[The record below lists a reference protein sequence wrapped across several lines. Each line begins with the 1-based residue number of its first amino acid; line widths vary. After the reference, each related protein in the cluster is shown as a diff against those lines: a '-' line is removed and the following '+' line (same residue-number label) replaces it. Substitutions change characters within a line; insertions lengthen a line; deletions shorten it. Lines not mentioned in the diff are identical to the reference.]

1 MSLSILNSVSSL
13 VAENSL
19 ARSSLGQQKA
29 LQELSTGLKI
39 NSSADDAAGLAI
51 SAGLQANTT
60 ALAQSYANANNGIS
74 FLQVADGAL
83 AQVNSLLNRAVT
95 LATESASGNLTGQ
108 QRTATNAEYQSIL
121 TEINQIGAT
130 TQFNGSQVFT
140 NGNSS
145 PVALANNVST
155 ITGNVNPADTLSGG
169 FDVTSTIPAFA
180 GDTTGITLNDSGGTS
195 TTGTITPSSTLSGS
209 ITVTSKTSG
218 VEGSANP
225 ITFTASGNGSTI
237 TSSRIVAGDTL
248 SGSLVI
254 NSSGGNASDSDTI
267 DLANYQNLASSV
279 GATATAAAHQ
289 LATDMTTAMQGTTG
303 STYTASISGG
313 VLTIQTSNPVTAPS
327 PASVSFSPDLWD
339 LTGSGFDLGATLA
352 GSLTFTSSGGNA
364 GGSATIDFANY
375 QGLTSSNLATQN
387 AALTQLGSNL
397 TASLGSA
404 TGSTYT
410 AMFASDGQLFI
421 MSGNVNERY
430 EVSDSNVTATPVL
443 GTQNVTLTDQDGF
456 QLYTNPIAPGSTVSG
471 MLNIDA
477 TGPDGSA
484 TASIDLGNSSYSGL
498 FSNGPDSFNA
508 AMNLQNT
515 LNTDLAAATGNEF
528 SYQVMPFGNGT
539 LNIQNMGG
547 PESTLSG
554 TFSTIQATL
563 SGGESLS
570 IGNGSNGVQ
579 TTGNSDS
586 LTFATSNGGSTI
598 TSSQIVAGDTLS
610 GSLVINSSG
619 GNASDSDTIDLAN
632 YQNLASSVGATA
644 TAAAHQLA
652 TDMTTAMQ
660 GTTGSTYTASISGGV
675 LTIQTSNPV
684 TAPSPASVSFSPDLW
699 DLTGSGF
706 DLGATLAGSLTFT
719 SSGGNAGGSATID
732 FANYQGL
739 TSSNLATQNAAL
751 TQLGSNLTASLG
763 SATGSTYTAMF
774 ASDGQLFI
782 MSGNVNE
789 RYEVSDSNVTATP
802 VLGTQNVT
810 LTDQDGFQLYT
821 NPIAPGSTV
830 SGMLNIDATGP
841 DGSATASI
849 DLGNSS
855 YSGLF
860 SNGPDSF
867 NAAMNLQNTLNTD
880 LAAATGNEFS
890 YQVMPFGNGTLNIQN
905 MGGPESTLSGT
916 FSTIQATLS
925 GGESLSIG
933 NGSNGIQT
941 TGSSGVSVPTIIS
954 LAGQST
960 AGLQA
965 FLQAQLGTND
975 YTVNY
980 NNSNGSL
987 SILLKN
993 GNPDGYTSFSTSSS
1007 ASQDVGYVAPITATT
1022 PLSLASLTKTTLAS
1036 SLLTQLGG
1044 NYTVSYDQTSGAL
1057 SIGISATGTSAGITS
1072 IATNNNTAVETA
1084 PAGTTGL
1091 SAVDIFTGDGTVS
1104 GSTRLDVTVGSLTTA
1119 NLGTSNGSTG
1129 ADLSGNDLLSQSG
1142 ATASLTMINTAITD
1156 ISSQRGAVGANINR
1170 LAATASDIGTE
1181 QINLTSA
1188 TNSILN
1194 ADIGKTVANMT
1205 QYNILQST
1213 GMASLQ
1219 QANQAQQAVLK
1230 LLQ

>member
-19 ARSSLGQQKA
+19 AQASLGQQKA

-83 AQVNSLLNRAVT
+83 AQVTSLLNRAVT

-498 FSNGPDSFNA
+498 FSNSPASFNA

-515 LNTDLAAATGNEF
+515 LNTDLE
-528 SYQVMPFGNGT
+528 
-539 LNIQNMGG
+539 
-547 PESTLSG
+547 
-554 TFSTIQATL
+554 
-563 SGGESLS
+563 
-570 IGNGSNGVQ
+570 
-579 TTGNSDS
+579 
-586 LTFATSNGGSTI
+586 
-598 TSSQIVAGDTLS
+598 
-610 GSLVINSSG
+610 
-619 GNASDSDTIDLAN
+619 
-632 YQNLASSVGATA
+632 
-644 TAAAHQLA
+644 
-652 TDMTTAMQ
+652 
-660 GTTGSTYTASISGGV
+660 
-675 LTIQTSNPV
+675 
-684 TAPSPASVSFSPDLW
+684 
-699 DLTGSGF
+699 
-706 DLGATLAGSLTFT
+706 
-719 SSGGNAGGSATID
+719 
-732 FANYQGL
+732 
-739 TSSNLATQNAAL
+739 
-751 TQLGSNLTASLG
+751 
-763 SATGSTYTAMF
+763 
-774 ASDGQLFI
+774 
-782 MSGNVNE
+782 
-789 RYEVSDSNVTATP
+789 
-802 VLGTQNVT
+802 
-810 LTDQDGFQLYT
+810 
-821 NPIAPGSTV
+821 
-830 SGMLNIDATGP
+830 
-841 DGSATASI
+841 
-849 DLGNSS
+849 
-855 YSGLF
+855 
-860 SNGPDSF
+860 
-867 NAAMNLQNTLNTD
+867 
-880 LAAATGNEFS
+880 AATGNEFS

>member
-237 TSSRIVAGDTL
+237 TSSR
-248 SGSLVI
+248 
-254 NSSGGNASDSDTI
+254 
-267 DLANYQNLASSV
+267 
-279 GATATAAAHQ
+279 
-289 LATDMTTAMQGTTG
+289 
-303 STYTASISGG
+303 
-313 VLTIQTSNPVTAPS
+313 
-327 PASVSFSPDLWD
+327 
-339 LTGSGFDLGATLA
+339 
-352 GSLTFTSSGGNA
+352 
-364 GGSATIDFANY
+364 
-375 QGLTSSNLATQN
+375 
-387 AALTQLGSNL
+387 
-397 TASLGSA
+397 
-404 TGSTYT
+404 
-410 AMFASDGQLFI
+410 
-421 MSGNVNERY
+421 
-430 EVSDSNVTATPVL
+430 
-443 GTQNVTLTDQDGF
+443 
-456 QLYTNPIAPGSTVSG
+456 
-471 MLNIDA
+471 
-477 TGPDGSA
+477 
-484 TASIDLGNSSYSGL
+484 
-498 FSNGPDSFNA
+498 
-508 AMNLQNT
+508 
-515 LNTDLAAATGNEF
+515 
-528 SYQVMPFGNGT
+528 
-539 LNIQNMGG
+539 
-547 PESTLSG
+547 
-554 TFSTIQATL
+554 
-563 SGGESLS
+563 
-570 IGNGSNGVQ
+570 
-579 TTGNSDS
+579 
-586 LTFATSNGGSTI
+586 
-598 TSSQIVAGDTLS
+598 IVAGDTLS

>member
-225 ITFTASGNGSTI
+225 ITFTASGN
-237 TSSRIVAGDTL
+237 
-248 SGSLVI
+248 
-254 NSSGGNASDSDTI
+254 
-267 DLANYQNLASSV
+267 
-279 GATATAAAHQ
+279 
-289 LATDMTTAMQGTTG
+289 
-303 STYTASISGG
+303 
-313 VLTIQTSNPVTAPS
+313 
-327 PASVSFSPDLWD
+327 
-339 LTGSGFDLGATLA
+339 
-352 GSLTFTSSGGNA
+352 
-364 GGSATIDFANY
+364 
-375 QGLTSSNLATQN
+375 
-387 AALTQLGSNL
+387 
-397 TASLGSA
+397 
-404 TGSTYT
+404 
-410 AMFASDGQLFI
+410 
-421 MSGNVNERY
+421 
-430 EVSDSNVTATPVL
+430 
-443 GTQNVTLTDQDGF
+443 
-456 QLYTNPIAPGSTVSG
+456 
-471 MLNIDA
+471 
-477 TGPDGSA
+477 
-484 TASIDLGNSSYSGL
+484 
-498 FSNGPDSFNA
+498 
-508 AMNLQNT
+508 
-515 LNTDLAAATGNEF
+515 
-528 SYQVMPFGNGT
+528 
-539 LNIQNMGG
+539 
-547 PESTLSG
+547 
-554 TFSTIQATL
+554 
-563 SGGESLS
+563 
-570 IGNGSNGVQ
+570 
-579 TTGNSDS
+579 
-586 LTFATSNGGSTI
+586 GSTI

>member
-498 FSNGPDSFNA
+498 FSNSPASFNA

-515 LNTDLAAATGNEF
+515 LNTDLE
-528 SYQVMPFGNGT
+528 
-539 LNIQNMGG
+539 
-547 PESTLSG
+547 
-554 TFSTIQATL
+554 
-563 SGGESLS
+563 
-570 IGNGSNGVQ
+570 
-579 TTGNSDS
+579 
-586 LTFATSNGGSTI
+586 
-598 TSSQIVAGDTLS
+598 
-610 GSLVINSSG
+610 
-619 GNASDSDTIDLAN
+619 
-632 YQNLASSVGATA
+632 
-644 TAAAHQLA
+644 
-652 TDMTTAMQ
+652 
-660 GTTGSTYTASISGGV
+660 
-675 LTIQTSNPV
+675 
-684 TAPSPASVSFSPDLW
+684 
-699 DLTGSGF
+699 
-706 DLGATLAGSLTFT
+706 
-719 SSGGNAGGSATID
+719 
-732 FANYQGL
+732 
-739 TSSNLATQNAAL
+739 
-751 TQLGSNLTASLG
+751 
-763 SATGSTYTAMF
+763 
-774 ASDGQLFI
+774 
-782 MSGNVNE
+782 
-789 RYEVSDSNVTATP
+789 
-802 VLGTQNVT
+802 
-810 LTDQDGFQLYT
+810 
-821 NPIAPGSTV
+821 
-830 SGMLNIDATGP
+830 
-841 DGSATASI
+841 
-849 DLGNSS
+849 
-855 YSGLF
+855 
-860 SNGPDSF
+860 
-867 NAAMNLQNTLNTD
+867 
-880 LAAATGNEFS
+880 AATGNEFS

>member
-570 IGNGSNGVQ
+570 IGNGSNG
-579 TTGNSDS
+579 
-586 LTFATSNGGSTI
+586 
-598 TSSQIVAGDTLS
+598 
-610 GSLVINSSG
+610 
-619 GNASDSDTIDLAN
+619 
-632 YQNLASSVGATA
+632 
-644 TAAAHQLA
+644 
-652 TDMTTAMQ
+652 
-660 GTTGSTYTASISGGV
+660 
-675 LTIQTSNPV
+675 
-684 TAPSPASVSFSPDLW
+684 
-699 DLTGSGF
+699 
-706 DLGATLAGSLTFT
+706 
-719 SSGGNAGGSATID
+719 
-732 FANYQGL
+732 
-739 TSSNLATQNAAL
+739 
-751 TQLGSNLTASLG
+751 
-763 SATGSTYTAMF
+763 
-774 ASDGQLFI
+774 
-782 MSGNVNE
+782 
-789 RYEVSDSNVTATP
+789 
-802 VLGTQNVT
+802 
-810 LTDQDGFQLYT
+810 
-821 NPIAPGSTV
+821 
-830 SGMLNIDATGP
+830 
-841 DGSATASI
+841 
-849 DLGNSS
+849 
-855 YSGLF
+855 
-860 SNGPDSF
+860 
-867 NAAMNLQNTLNTD
+867 
-880 LAAATGNEFS
+880 
-890 YQVMPFGNGTLNIQN
+890 
-905 MGGPESTLSGT
+905 
-916 FSTIQATLS
+916 
-925 GGESLSIG
+925 
-933 NGSNGIQT
+933 IQT

-954 LAGQST
+954 LAGQRT

>member
-1 MSLSILNSVSSL
+1 
-13 VAENSL
+13 
-19 ARSSLGQQKA
+19 
-29 LQELSTGLKI
+29 
-39 NSSADDAAGLAI
+39 
-51 SAGLQANTT
+51 
-60 ALAQSYANANNGIS
+60 
-74 FLQVADGAL
+74 
-83 AQVNSLLNRAVT
+83 
-95 LATESASGNLTGQ
+95 
-108 QRTATNAEYQSIL
+108 
-121 TEINQIGAT
+121 
-130 TQFNGSQVFT
+130 
-140 NGNSS
+140 
-145 PVALANNVST
+145 
-155 ITGNVNPADTLSGG
+155 
-169 FDVTSTIPAFA
+169 
-180 GDTTGITLNDSGGTS
+180 
-195 TTGTITPSSTLSGS
+195 
-209 ITVTSKTSG
+209 
-218 VEGSANP
+218 
-225 ITFTASGNGSTI
+225 
-237 TSSRIVAGDTL
+237 
-248 SGSLVI
+248 
-254 NSSGGNASDSDTI
+254 
-267 DLANYQNLASSV
+267 
-279 GATATAAAHQ
+279 
-289 LATDMTTAMQGTTG
+289 
-303 STYTASISGG
+303 
-313 VLTIQTSNPVTAPS
+313 
-327 PASVSFSPDLWD
+327 
-339 LTGSGFDLGATLA
+339 
-352 GSLTFTSSGGNA
+352 
-364 GGSATIDFANY
+364 
-375 QGLTSSNLATQN
+375 
-387 AALTQLGSNL
+387 
-397 TASLGSA
+397 
-404 TGSTYT
+404 
-410 AMFASDGQLFI
+410 
-421 MSGNVNERY
+421 
-430 EVSDSNVTATPVL
+430 
-443 GTQNVTLTDQDGF
+443 
-456 QLYTNPIAPGSTVSG
+456 
-471 MLNIDA
+471 
-477 TGPDGSA
+477 
-484 TASIDLGNSSYSGL
+484 
-498 FSNGPDSFNA
+498 
-508 AMNLQNT
+508 MNLQNT
-515 LNTDLAAATGNEF
+515 LNTDLEAATGNEF

-890 YQVMPFGNGTLNIQN
+890 YQVMPFGNGTLNIRIWAAQKVPFQEPSAPSRPPSAAAN
-905 MGGPESTLSGT
+905 RSPSETAAMESRRRGVRESAFRPSSAWPDRARPGCRPSCKLNWVRTTIRSTTTTL
-916 FSTIQATLS
+916 
-925 GGESLSIG
+925 
-933 NGSNGIQT
+933 
-941 TGSSGVSVPTIIS
+941 
-954 LAGQST
+954 T
-960 AGLQA
+960 AHSA
-965 FLQAQLGTND
+965 
-975 YTVNY
+975 
-980 NNSNGSL
+980 
-987 SILLKN
+987 
-993 GNPDGYTSFSTSSS
+993 SFSRMATRTDTLP
-1007 ASQDVGYVAPITATT
+1007 SQ
-1022 PLSLASLTKTTLAS
+1022 
-1036 SLLTQLGG
+1036 
-1044 NYTVSYDQTSGAL
+1044 
-1057 SIGISATGTSAGITS
+1057 
-1072 IATNNNTAVETA
+1072 
-1084 PAGTTGL
+1084 PA
-1091 SAVDIFTGDGTVS
+1091 ARRV
-1104 GSTRLDVTVGSLTTA
+1104 RMWA
-1119 NLGTSNGSTG
+1119 
-1129 ADLSGNDLLSQSG
+1129 
-1142 ATASLTMINTAITD
+1142 M
-1156 ISSQRGAVGANINR
+1156 
-1170 LAATASDIGTE
+1170 
-1181 QINLTSA
+1181 
-1188 TNSILN
+1188 
-1194 ADIGKTVANMT
+1194 
-1205 QYNILQST
+1205 
-1213 GMASLQ
+1213 
-1219 QANQAQQAVLK
+1219 
-1230 LLQ
+1230 